1 VAEMKNILIV
11 DDDVGILE
19 SFSEILRLK
28 GYSVD
33 TANNASDGLKLAK
46 EKYFHLALLDIK
58 LPDMDGTELL
68 AELQRVRPA
77 MMKIMVTGYAN
88 LENSV
93 KALNSGADA
102 YIIKPVNPGVLIQVI
117 QEKIREQEEAERV
130 DGEKVSDYLERQ
142 LLNLDEDQS

>member
-1 VAEMKNILIV
+1 MKNILIV

-58 LPDMDGTELL
+58 LPCLL
-68 AELQRVRPA
+68 YTSDA
-77 MMKIMVTGYAN
+77 
-88 LENSV
+88 
-93 KALNSGADA
+93 AD
-102 YIIKPVNPGVLIQVI
+102 
-117 QEKIREQEEAERV
+117 E
-130 DGEKVSDYLERQ
+130 
-142 LLNLDEDQS
+142 